1 MSRISTAEYLGI
13 SPPSSDGTRTLPI
26 THKTNGGGRGSL
38 FGGVGLAAGV
48 IALADAAG
56 KPVVWATGQY
66 VSTLFEPAT
75 LELTV
80 DLPAVGRSVTQGRV
94 SGHHGPAEIITVL
107 GAAGA
112 RDEWYRASW
121 DTAPDTAA
129 PGACPDVGRRFEQ
142 PSIHHHTEVRIAR
155 GMFGFTG
162 VGAPSGD
169 NRTLLWARMPEVA
182 PDAAMLAIVADF
194 GPSAVGNALGQ
205 VVGITSLDNTIRYA
219 EPIPAGTDWVL
230 LDNRVEFVGNGF
242 AKSTSMMWS
251 GAGVLLAT
259 ASQSMTVI
267 PMPDVP

>member
-1 MSRISTAEYLGI
+1 MSRITTAEYLGI
-13 SPPSSDGTRTLPI
+13 SPPSADGTRTLPI

-56 KPVVWATGQY
+56 RPVVWATGQY

-75 LELTV
+75 MELTV

-94 SGHHGPAEIITVL
+94 SGHHDDKEVITVL

-112 RDEWYRASW
+112 REELYRGSW
-121 DTAPDTAA
+121 DAPPEA
-129 PGACPDVGRRFEQ
+129 PAPEDCQDVGRRFEQ
-142 PSIHHHTEVRIAR
+142 PSIHYYTEVRIAR

-162 VGAPSGD
+162 VGSPSGD
-169 NRTLLWARMPEVA
+169 NRTVLWTRMPEVA

-194 GPSAVGNALGQ
+194 GPSAVGNAVGQ
-205 VVGITSLDNTIRYA
+205 TVSVTSLDNTIRYA
-219 EPIPAGTDWVL
+219 EPIPDGSDWIL

-242 AKSTSMMWS
+242 AKSSSLIWTES
-251 GAGVLLAT
+251 GVLLAT

-267 PMPDVP
+267 PMPEDL